1 MRSECGARARSRKP
15 LPGGS
20 GPPLG
25 RHDDRSPRSSV
36 NSRQATT
43 GNTRRAGS
51 QETRELELSQR
62 RMRSPWRVPRR
73 SAERRA
79 ARDTGRCRAADELR
93 KFAHTCL
100 RCADMDGAPV
110 GAPPPFVRQTGSR
123 NPGVTSPFR
132 ISLCSIRATRLF
144 RARRGSQSSD
154 AKTHRENDF
163 VCLRITGEVEKRTI
177 TAHSRESGNPVWV
190 PAFAGTSGE
199 IEGTAPCP
207 PNIRTAC
214 DRCSGGGRRSAYATG
229 CSRSRSTMRSVIGA
243 HAPIGAA
250 VARAAVRIT
259 NAIGGAWS
267 K

>member
-36 NSRQATT
+36 DSRQIEA
-43 GNTRRAGS
+43 GNARQIGS

-79 ARDTGRCRAADELR
+79 ARDMSRCRAADEVR

-100 RCADMDGAPV
+100 ALRGHGRCAYRRSASLLCTHDL
-110 GAPPPFVRQTGSR
+110 VRKPDAT
-123 NPGVTSPFR
+123 FR
-132 ISLCSIRATRLF
+132 DRAWGGKLF
-144 RARRGSQSSD
+144 RAPRGSQSSD
-154 AKTHRENDF
+154 ANTHRENDF

-190 PAFAGTSGE
+190 RPRGDERRNRKGQP
-199 IEGTAPCP
+199 PCP

-214 DRCSGGGRRSAYATG
+214 DRRSGGGRRSAYATG

>member
-79 ARDTGRCRAADELR
+79 ARDMSRCRAADEVR

-100 RCADMDGAPV
+100 SCADMDGAPI
-110 GAPPPFVRQTGSR
+110 GAPPPFVG
-123 NPGVTSPFR
+123 GK
-132 ISLCSIRATRLF
+132 LF
-144 RARRGSQSSD
+144 RARRGLQSSD
-154 AKTHRENDF
+154 ANTHRENDF

-199 IEGTAPCP
+199 IGRDSPCP

>member
-1 MRSECGARARSRKP
+1 
-15 LPGGS
+15 
-20 GPPLG
+20 
-25 RHDDRSPRSSV
+25 
-36 NSRQATT
+36 
-43 GNTRRAGS
+43 
-51 QETRELELSQR
+51 
-62 RMRSPWRVPRR
+62 MRSPWRVPRR

-79 ARDTGRCRAADELR
+79 ARDTGRCRAADEVR

-100 RCADMDGAPV
+100 RCADMDGAPI
-110 GAPPPFVRQTGSR
+110 GAPPPFVG
-123 NPGVTSPFR
+123 GK
-132 ISLCSIRATRLF
+132 LF

-154 AKTHRENDF
+154 ANTHRENDF

-177 TAHSRESGNPVWV
+177 TAHSRKSGNPVWF
-190 PAFAGTSGE
+190 PPSRGRAEKS
-199 IEGTAPCP
+199 EGTAPCP

-214 DRCSGGGRRSAYATG
+214 DRRSGGGRRSAYATG